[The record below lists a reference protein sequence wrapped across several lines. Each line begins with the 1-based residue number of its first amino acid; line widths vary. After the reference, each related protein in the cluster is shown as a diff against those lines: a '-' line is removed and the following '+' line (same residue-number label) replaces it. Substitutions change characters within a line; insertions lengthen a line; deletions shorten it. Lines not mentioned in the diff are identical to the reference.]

1 MMFGPRHYK
10 ENEGNEKLT
19 YMYNLYTRKMCTF
32 KYFKKYKNLETGIKE
47 TVLRNM
53 QRKELITLLKPLIL
67 ILVICVIL
75 RPWRCSQNTIFL
87 TWTFIVSITVTW
99 STCTGMFIEQNVIG
113 TSHCMAK
120 LYCTWNTQTTAF
132 DPYLILLLLLMT
144 FTFIK

>member
-53 QRKELITLLKPLIL
+53 QRKGLIILLKPLI
-67 ILVICVIL
+67 
-75 RPWRCSQNTIFL
+75 
-87 TWTFIVSITVTW
+87 
-99 STCTGMFIEQNVIG
+99 
-113 TSHCMAK
+113 
-120 LYCTWNTQTTAF
+120 
-132 DPYLILLLLLMT
+132 
-144 FTFIK
+144 